1 MRCINNQ
8 SCLKKN
14 ILIRNVQNLICV
26 FEVTNTYVTVAFQF
40 SFKEF
45 GNKLSIHSIY
55 NFFSIAFWFISFYSR
70 WLHVTLQTHTN
81 FKVQGL
87 ALLFFLVFNWGRV
100 CLFAYCLFGWVF
112 LEGWVLVFGC
122 FQATIT
128 FVVGLVFRFILNLVL
143 GAAMLEF

>member
-112 LEGWVLVFGC
+112 FG
-122 FQATIT
+122 
-128 FVVGLVFRFILNLVL
+128 GLGFGVWLFSSNHHLCCRSRFSFYFKFSAWGSN
-143 GAAMLEF
+143 A